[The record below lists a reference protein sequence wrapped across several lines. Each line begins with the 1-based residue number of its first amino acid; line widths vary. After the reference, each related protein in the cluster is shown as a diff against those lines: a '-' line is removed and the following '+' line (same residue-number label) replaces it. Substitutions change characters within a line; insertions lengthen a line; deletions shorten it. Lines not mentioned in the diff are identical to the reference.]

1 MSIDNNCNCFKISI
15 PGLMGSGGDTTAE
28 DQLTSSDDGSVT
40 GITILEG
47 ILKTDIPSNI
57 TDRYLVTLSKGD
69 FRTFVYIRSS
79 EDLPISYIQLY
90 TEENPYDSDYVDLK
104 LSLIDN
110 YYLARGTYFLHI
122 YDKSLNNKL
131 ISTKTLTVRNSPLL
145 PISMQEEYQ
154 DTAFTRGLTGAN
166 SGLAL
171 ARYLSDLKNIDQN
184 KNYTK
189 TECEKANTDY
199 ILSLSPSSYLDLE
212 NNTVNTFA
220 LFVYSINETG
230 TVKLD
235 NLLFT
240 ITKIDEKVQ
249 ISLPE
254 KRTITAAGTDLDFN
268 VNLNCDI
275 SEDNETFF
283 VKANSNQKC
292 TLYSRYIL
300 NTINV

>member
-1 MSIDNNCNCFKISI
+1 MNIDNNCNCFKISI
-15 PGLMGSGGDTTAE
+15 PGLMGSGEDATVE
-28 DQLTSSDDGSVT
+28 DQLASSDDGSVT

-57 TDRYLVTLSKGD
+57 TDKYLVTLSKGD

-90 TEENPYDSDYVDLK
+90 TEENPHDSDYVDLK

-110 YYLARGTYFLHI
+110 YYLARGTYFVHI

-171 ARYLSDLKNIDQN
+171 TRYLSDLKNIDQN
-184 KNYTK
+184 KNYAK
-189 TECEKANTDY
+189 TECEEANTDY
-199 ILSLSPSSYLDLE
+199 ILSLKPSSYLDLE

-220 LFVYSINETG
+220 LFVYSINEIG

-268 VNLNCDI
+268 VNLNCNI